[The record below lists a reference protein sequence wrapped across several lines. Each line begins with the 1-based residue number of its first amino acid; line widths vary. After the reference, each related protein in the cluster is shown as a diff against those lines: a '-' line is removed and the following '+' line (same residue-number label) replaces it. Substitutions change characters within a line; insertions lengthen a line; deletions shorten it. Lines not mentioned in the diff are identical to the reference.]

1 MAETTNSSRKFP
13 TQSPADPTIQFAQ
26 PPKAVIFDIGRV
38 IVRLDLARALEPLG
52 ARSSESGD
60 SRTGRGP
67 TPEQVWSTILADPR
81 WGDWQEGRMTP
92 WAWYEHLT
100 ARLGV
105 ALGFE
110 EFCAA
115 WVRALDPV
123 TILSDEFF
131 ESLSTRCR
139 LGLLSNTDPIHAAY
153 IERHFSFVRYFPV
166 RIYSNVVGASK
177 PSPAIYQAALRELQV
192 APVEAL
198 YIDDIEEYAE
208 AARQLGMDAIRF
220 EGAAQLDVELGR
232 RGLRKADPSLRSG

>member
-1 MAETTNSSRKFP
+1 M
-13 TQSPADPTIQFAQ
+13 
-26 PPKAVIFDIGRV
+26 
-38 IVRLDLARALEPLG
+38 ARALEPLG
-52 ARSSESGD
+52 AKSSDDAE
-60 SRTGRGP
+60 SRTVRGR
-67 TPEQVWSTILADPR
+67 TAEQVWSTILADPR

-92 WAWYEHLT
+92 RAWCEHLT

-105 ALGFE
+105 ALGLE

-131 ESLSTRCR
+131 ESLSTQCR

-153 IERHFSFVRYFPV
+153 LERHFSFVRYFPV
-166 RIYSNVVGASK
+166 RIYSNVVAASK

-192 APVEAL
+192 APAEAL
-198 YIDDIEEYAE
+198 YIDDIEEYAD

-220 EGAAQLDVELGR
+220 EGAARLYAELGR
-232 RGLRKADPSLRSG
+232 RGLGKADPSLRSLRNSG